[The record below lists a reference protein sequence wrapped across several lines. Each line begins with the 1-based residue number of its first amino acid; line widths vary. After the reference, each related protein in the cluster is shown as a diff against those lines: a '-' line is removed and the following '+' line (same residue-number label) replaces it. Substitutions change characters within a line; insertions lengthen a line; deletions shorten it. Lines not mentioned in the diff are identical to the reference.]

1 MKTGIVAGLADVAT
15 GIASLKAAGEPVK
28 TSTTS
33 PLRSVAQSPK
43 EGAKRFKG
51 CAVGGSVDSE
61 MFLACRFVEMEKFDT
76 VPSLLTVYP
85 VEPLASIVKTFG
97 PGPIG
102 VSFKIESPE

>member
-1 MKTGIVAGLADVAT
+1 MKTGMVAGFPDVAT
-15 GIASLKAAGEPVK
+15 GIASLNAAGKPVK

-33 PLRSVAQSPK
+33 PFRSVAQSPK
-43 EGAKRFKG
+43 EGAKRLTG

-61 MFLACRFVEMEKFDT
+61 TCLACKLAVMEKFDR
-76 VPSLLTVYP
+76 VPSPLTVYP
-85 VEPLASIVKTFG
+85 VEPLESIVKTFG